1 MTSGHVRRAIHAD
14 LPPREAADRLAI
26 RELVD
31 AYAYCAD
38 RRDAA
43 GQMDLFTED
52 TEFLV
57 YMNTADPAP
66 TQHIRGRAALAPVFD
81 DLNSYE
87 ATMHFNGQNTT
98 VLDGERARG
107 VAHCLAHHL
116 KVDGCDRSLMIAAI
130 RYLDAFVKQE
140 GIWYFSQ
147 RKLMVDWT
155 ETRPMPMS

>member
-1 MTSGHVRRAIHAD
+1 
-14 LPPREAADRLAI
+14 
-26 RELVD
+26 
-31 AYAYCAD
+31 
-38 RRDAA
+38 
-43 GQMDLFTED
+43 MDLFTED

-57 YMNTADPAP
+57 YMNTADPTP

>member
-1 MTSGHVRRAIHAD
+1 MTSGHVRRAIYAD
-14 LPPREAADRLAI
+14 LSPREAADRLAI

-38 RRDAA
+38 RRDVT
-43 GQMDLFTED
+43 GQMALFTED

-57 YMNTADPAP
+57 YMNTADPTP
-66 TQHIRGRAALAPVFD
+66 TQHIRGRAGLAPVFD

-107 VAHCLAHHL
+107 VSYCLAHHL
-116 KVDGCDRSLMIAAI
+116 KVDGSDRILMIAAI

-155 ETRPMPMS
+155 ETRTLPAS